1 MEKDIEYNLRMR
13 ERVKEFDR
21 LRTKLL
27 EVEERNKRIEK

>member
-21 LRTKLL
+21 LQKKIIRSWRK
-27 EVEERNKRIEK
+27 K